1 MRSHD
6 CILSPLFECCS
17 TKRFST
23 IALRSTTSLLSSPK
37 SLVFLSVNCAYT
49 ETIVRA
55 ALARRPWCR
64 LSLQKYEPYS
74 VDGSNGSKY
83 VQMGDF
89 ENIEWEDVMNG
100 CCIASS
106 YLVRKGLSRKAQLAM
121 QIKRY
126 LSKRKE
132 SILAR
137 AIPFTIILQ
146 TWDAFDDMKV
156 DFGGGTFASFDST
169 AVMTVALRQRLE
181 WCLEH
186 EKSIFLSKTDDPDFS
201 HWILKSS
208 VTNKGADIVVV
219 RDWDGIL
226 DALEE
231 VPDIREWV
239 LQRYIANPLLIQGH
253 KFHLRVY
260 VLCTGALEV
269 FVFNRVLILIAA
281 HRYDLHDID
290 DIYRHLSN
298 TARSAED
305 VNFREELFV
314 KLLDDLD
321 YYLMQERHSF
331 VAINYNHPHLT

>member
-1 MRSHD
+1 MHSSQHD
-6 CILSPLFECCS
+6 CLLSPLFECCS
-17 TKRFST
+17 TKRFSIIT
-23 IALRSTTSLLSSPK
+23 LRSTTPLLSTSK
-37 SLVFLSVNCAYT
+37 YLVYLSVNCAYT
-49 ETIVRA
+49 EAIVCA
-55 ALARRPWCR
+55 ALLRRPWCT
-64 LSLQKYEPYS
+64 LSLQKYAPYS
-74 VDGSNGSKY
+74 VDSSGGSTY

-89 ENIEWEDVMNG
+89 ENIEWEDVMKG
-100 CCIASS
+100 CCVASS

-186 EKSIFLSKTDDPDFS
+186 EKSIFLDKVDDPNFS

-208 VTNKGADIVVV
+208 VTNKGADIVIV
-219 RDWDGIL
+219 RDWDDIL

-239 LQRYIANPLLIQGH
+239 LQRYIANPLLIEGH

-269 FVFNRVLILIAA
+269 FVFNRILVLIAA

-305 VNFREELFV
+305 VNFQEELFV
-314 KLLDDLD
+314 KLLDDLV
-321 YYLMQERHSF
+321 YYLMKASPFSSEPLGC
-331 VAINYNHPHLT
+331 VV